1 MLMGVF
7 PVSMLYY
14 PMFLIK
20 SYIVGFHVKTSYV
33 LVLYLPL

>member
-7 PVSMLYY
+7 PVSRLYY